1 MWPVYL
7 TKSHTLPG
15 ERGGGRGRERER
27 EKGEGEGEGER
38 LKGGCVMVISFQI

>member
-15 ERGGGRGRERER
+15 ERGGRER